1 VRDYFFAMQDA
12 LLILKTRFLRTML
25 AVLGVVFGVGA
36 VIAMV
41 AIGEGAKQKIM
52 AQIESMGS
60 RLCVIEQK
68 NLPRE
73 EADRVVLSSP
83 GLSESDVIAIQAWHE
98 PSSMAWIKKADIAFG
113 DLKDQDALVLATSR
127 HFVSLKKLQI
137 VSGRNWLTLEHQRAE
152 SVVLVG
158 KAMYEKLNSPK
169 RLRLNHVYFEIVGV
183 YETIGEDPEHLNT
196 AVLMPYNSLRTVL
209 DPEPPYAP
217 FDKILVEAQ
226 NLEQTLPLKQKIL
239 NNLRVTH
246 NQETDFTVFAPVEL
260 LSQKNEQEKIFHTVL
275 LLIAAISLLVGGI
288 GIMNIMLANVLERIP
303 EIGVR
308 RAVGARKQDI
318 FFQFLGEAVLICFI
332 GGLIGL
338 VFGMSLAWGLGS
350 SFAMPVSFPAWVI
363 VVALLISVG
372 SGLLFGMMPAL
383 HAMRIGPVEALRTQ
397 T

>member
-1 VRDYFFAMQDA
+1 MQDA
-12 LLILKTRFLRTML
+12 LLILKTRFLRTLL

-68 NLPRE
+68 SMPRE

-83 GLSESDVIAIQAWHE
+83 GLSDADVLALKSWHDA
-98 PSSMAWIKKADIAFG
+98 SAMSWVKKVDLAFG
-113 DLKDQDALVLATSR
+113 DTKDQEFLVLATSQS
-127 HFVSLKKLQI
+127 FVGLKKLQI
-137 VSGRNWLTLEHQRAE
+137 VSGRNWLPLEHEQARAI
-152 SVVLVG
+152 VLLG
-158 KAMYEKLNSPK
+158 KEAYAKLNSPTHVQ
-169 RLRLNHVYFEIVGV
+169 LNHIYFEVIGV
-183 YETIGEDPEHLNT
+183 YAAKGDDPEGLNQ
-196 AVLMPYNSLRTVL
+196 AILLPYHALRTAIE
-209 DPEPPYAP
+209 PEPPYAAL
-217 FDKILVEAQ
+217 DKILVEAK
-226 NLEQTLPLKQKIL
+226 NLEDTLVVKQKIL
-239 NNLRVTH
+239 SQLRHTH

-318 FFQFLGEAVLICFI
+318 FFQFLGEAVLICFL
-332 GGLIGL
+332 GGLLGL
-338 VFGMSLAWGLGS
+338 LFGVSLAWGLGN
-350 SFAMPVSFPAWVI
+350 SFLMPVSFPAWVI

-372 SGLLFGMMPAL
+372 SGLLFGIMPAL
-383 HAMRIGPVEALRTQ
+383 HAMRIGPVDALRAGS
-397 T
+397 